1 MKKNKTDKKQTFE
14 DAFKELKAIVDKIEK
29 TENNLEDMVDLIEK
43 GMSLSKYCQDKIDN
57 VHDKIEIIKDK
68 YNNWLKWSVS

>member
-1 MKKNKTDKKQTFE
+1 LKKNKTDKKQTFE

-68 YNNWLKWSVS
+68 YNN

>member
-68 YNNWLKWSVS
+68 YNN

>member
-57 VHDKIEIIKDK
+57 VYDKIEIIKDK
-68 YNNWLKWSVS
+68 YNN